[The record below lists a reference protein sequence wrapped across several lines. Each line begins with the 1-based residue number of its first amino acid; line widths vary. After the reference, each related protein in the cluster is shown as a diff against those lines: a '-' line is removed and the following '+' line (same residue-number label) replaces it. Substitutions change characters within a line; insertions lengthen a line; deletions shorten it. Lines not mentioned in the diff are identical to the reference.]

1 MSYLRL
7 RLLPFAL
14 ALLALAGCDAPVDD
28 AGAFSFGFSGAR
40 TARFDGAAEFVVGS
54 CRSLSF
60 RSGEATLSLQTGCPE
75 PDYNDYFR
83 PGTLRVAP
91 ERVDSAAFVFF
102 YDGADRR
109 AYHGTGGT
117 VEITS
122 ESDARVTGRFDVE
135 ARRLRFDNQIDTT
148 GTPLRIV
155 GTFDARGFAGL
166 D

>member
-1 MSYLRL
+1 MR
-7 RLLPFAL
+7 L
-14 ALLALAGCDAPVDD
+14 ALIAVLVLVSGCDSPTEPR
-28 AGAFSFGFSGAR
+28 GAFSVTLSGAR
-40 TARFDGAAEFVVGS
+40 TDRLDGAAEFVVGS

-60 RSGEATLSLQTGCPE
+60 RTGEATRSLQTGCPE
-75 PDYNDYFR
+75 PDYTDYFR

-91 ERVDSAAFVFF
+91 ERADSTAFVFF

-109 AYHGTGGT
+109 AYRGTGGT

-122 ESDARVTGRFDVE
+122 ESDARIAGRFDIE
-135 ARRLRFDNQIDTT
+135 ARRLRFDNQVDTT

-155 GTFDARGFAGL
+155 GTFDSRGFAGL